1 MKKFDDNCEYTIEVF
16 DDYDGTCLYWNSK
29 ELDARLSN
37 YLKDSIKK
45 LGRYFLDSMPS
56 MSEIFVN
63 GYIANEVIE
72 IKGRQILQDVFVINR
87 IWDSQWNEYEFDEIE
102 EALENTQ
109 TSKTLINNNE

>member
-16 DDYDGTCLYWNSK
+16 DDYDGTWLYWNNK
-29 ELDARLSN
+29 ELVGRLSN

-63 GYIANEVIE
+63 GYIANEA
-72 IKGRQILQDVFVINR
+72 IKIKNRQIFQDVYFIMR
-87 IWDSQWNEYEFDEIE
+87 
-102 EALENTQ
+102 
-109 TSKTLINNNE
+109 